1 MLKVT
6 NVNRVNVSEEKKEE
20 VKKKIFTG
28 VFLFFFFV
36 ATSEVAFFPLLSF
49 FHPKILL
56 LSPTAATW
64 WLQLQLAASTQEGPG
79 GRRTGEWCGVVV
91 YVPGLR
97 QLEQAPVPAKSLRG
111 TATPCRRRLT
121 LRLVLRYRNF
131 TCRLPRNLLARRPR
145 GQGPGLPGK
154 SSPRGE

>member
-1 MLKVT
+1 MLRMLKVT
-6 NVNRVNVSEEKKEE
+6 NVNRVIVSEEKKEE
-20 VKKKIFTG
+20 VKNLHG
-28 VFLFFFFV
+28 SFFF
-36 ATSEVAFFPLLSF
+36 SSSLLLRPRLRFFPLLSF

-64 WLQLQLAASTQEGPG
+64 WLQLAASTQEGPG

-97 QLEQAPVPAKSLRG
+97 QPEQAPVPAKSLRG

-131 TCRLPRNLLARRPR
+131 TCRLPRNLLARCPR